1 MKRAPK
7 SFSVEIKKSRTQ
19 GQRHH
24 LPPRRLFDVVPPT
37 AETAQIPQ
45 NEAEPKVGAPTTAP
59 RILPSIVEP
68 MWSRSEPAEL
78 VHRKRSLG
86 QTKREQMEFD
96 LGAASEDVNDVAA
109 EKPMYAEVAL
119 PTATTA
125 SDEVGATPTP
135 DVEPASGKIAKS
147 HARET
152 RTKAPATVE
161 PAQAPEPAPE
171 AEPTPHAE
179 MIEPSM
185 EVPLRS
191 NERRL
196 TKRLA
201 AAGQLPR
208 SERWKRRLHP
218 ASWRDQ

>member
-1 MKRAPK
+1 MKRQQT

-37 AETAQIPQ
+37 AETAQILQ
-45 NEAEPKVGAPTTAP
+45 NEPVPKVAAPTTAP

-78 VHRKRSLG
+78 VHRKRSPG

-96 LGAASEDVNDVAA
+96 LGAASEDVNDVPA
-109 EKPMYAEVAL
+109 EKPMHAEVAL

-125 SDEVGATPTP
+125 SVETGATPTH
-135 DVEPASGKIAKS
+135 DVQPASGKSAKS
-147 HARET
+147 HARKT
-152 RTKAPATVE
+152 RTKAPAIVE

-218 ASWRDQ
+218 ASW